1 MLQPPRGGPGR
12 IFARQPDSCAASF
25 IVYSAGMTNAAG
37 ELGNTAANWWAAIAN
52 GFTRTDPL
60 SVPLGILLAI
70 IGAAVVLSI
79 PRVTWRWF
87 GLYVTF
93 VHELG
98 HAFAALMTGR
108 VVHGLKI
115 GLDHSGQLVSSGRRG
130 FSATWSGFWG
140 YPAPAIV
147 GLALVWSVSA
157 GWAGAAASIGALI
170 LLLALIFL
178 RNFTGIVVALLSAAV
193 AQALV
198 MFATPQTV
206 SWAILTLGIALAVG
220 SVRDFFKVAA
230 VHTRRRNQLTSS
242 DAYLLAQSTGVPS
255 VLWLA
260 GFALVIGASGAS
272 SAYFVWGML
281 AR

>member
-1 MLQPPRGGPGR
+1 
-12 IFARQPDSCAASF
+12 
-25 IVYSAGMTNAAG
+25 MTNAAG

-70 IGAAVVLSI
+70 IGTAVVLSI

-140 YPAPAIV
+140 YPAPAVV

-206 SWAILTLGIALAVG
+206 SWAILTLGIALGVG

-255 VLWLA
+255 FLWLT

>member
-1 MLQPPRGGPGR
+1 
-12 IFARQPDSCAASF
+12 
-25 IVYSAGMTNAAG
+25 MTNAAG
-37 ELGNTAANWWAAIAN
+37 DLTHAASTWWAAILN

-60 SVPLGILLAI
+60 NVPAGILLGILA
-70 IGAAVVLSI
+70 AAVILSI

-108 VVHGLKI
+108 VVHGLTI
-115 GLDHSGQLVSSGRRG
+115 GLDHSGQLVSRGKRG
-130 FSATWSGFWG
+130 FSAAWSGFWG
-140 YPAPAIV
+140 YPAPAVV

-157 GWAGAAASIGALI
+157 GWAGSAASIGALI

-178 RNFTGIVVALLSAAV
+178 RNFTGIVVALLSAAA
-193 AQALV
+193 AQCLV
-198 MFATPQTV
+198 MFADAQTA
-206 SWAILTLGIALAVG
+206 SWAVLVLGIALLVG

-230 VHTRRRNQLTSS
+230 VHTRRRSRLGSS
-242 DAYLLAQSTGVPS
+242 DAFLLAQATRTPS
-255 VLWLA
+255 FIWLG
-260 GFALVIGASGAS
+260 GFALVIAASAAAAGAL
-272 SAYFVWGML
+272 VWAML

>member
-1 MLQPPRGGPGR
+1 MLYSSGMNN
-12 IFARQPDSCAASF
+12 AAQQ
-25 IVYSAGMTNAAG
+25 ITNAAS
-37 ELGNTAANWWAAIAN
+37 TWWNAVLA

-60 SVPLGILLAI
+60 SVPAGILLGI
-70 IGAAVVLSI
+70 VAVAVIVSI

-140 YPAPAIV
+140 YPAPAVV

-170 LLLALIFL
+170 LLVALLFL
-178 RNFTGIVVALLSAAV
+178 RNFTGIVVALLSAGI
-193 AQALV
+193 AQTLV
-198 MFATPQTV
+198 MFADARTV
-206 SWAILTLGIALAVG
+206 SWAVLVLGIALGVG

-230 VHTRRRNQLTSS
+230 VHTRRRTQLASS
-242 DAYLLAQSTGVPS
+242 DAYLLAQATGAPS
-255 VLWLA
+255 FIWLS
-260 GFALVIGASGAS
+260 GFAAVIAGSAAASAWL
-272 SAYFVWGML
+272 VWGML

>member
-1 MLQPPRGGPGR
+1 
-12 IFARQPDSCAASF
+12 
-25 IVYSAGMTNAAG
+25 MTNAAG
-37 ELGNTAANWWAAIAN
+37 ELGTAAATWWEAILN

-60 SVPLGILLAI
+60 SVPLSILLAI

-115 GLDHSGQLVSSGRRG
+115 GLDHSGQLVSSGRHG
-130 FSATWSGFWG
+130 FSALWSGFWG
-140 YPAPAIV
+140 YPAPAVV
-147 GLALVWSVSA
+147 GLALVWAVSA
-157 GWAGAAASIGALI
+157 GWVGAAASIGALV
-170 LLLALIFL
+170 LLLSLIFL

-198 MFATPQTV
+198 MFASPQTV
-206 SWAILTLGIALAVG
+206 SWAVLALGIALGVG
-220 SVRDFFKVAA
+220 SVRDFCKVAA
-230 VHTRRRNQLTSS
+230 VHTRRRSQLASS
-242 DAYLLAQSTGVPS
+242 DAHLLAQASRTPS
-255 VLWLA
+255 FLWLS
-260 GFALVIGASGAS
+260 GFAVVIFGSAALSGWL
-272 SAYFVWGML
+272 VWGML